1 MTTQRNLMFYNRGMQ
16 FILDYISR
24 IADSVETLEEFKSKL
39 DRFKSIS
46 HQSITDCSSD
56 FVTSSLETKFLVT
69 NHYNILFSSRDRK
82 YTIIQSPMGEKI
94 ETIILWS
101 ENTDT
106 QCIIDLYGDSIIE
119 DKDIEENIANL
130 VGIADDWE
138 VLDRPLFVK
147 ITGKTTF

>member
-1 MTTQRNLMFYNRGMQ
+1 
-16 FILDYISR
+16 
-24 IADSVETLEEFKSKL
+24 
-39 DRFKSIS
+39 
-46 HQSITDCSSD
+46 
-56 FVTSSLETKFLVT
+56 LVT
-69 NHYNILFSSRDRK
+69 NHYNILFSSKDKK
-82 YTIIQSPMGEKI
+82 YIITQSPIGEKI

-106 QCIIDLYGDSIIE
+106 QCIIDLYGDSTIE

-147 ITGKTTF
+147 ITGKTIS